1 VMPGEEVDVDVEM
14 TAPSSLGRY
23 LGYWRL
29 MGPRGRK
36 FGQRVWCHIQVVDPS
51 APEEAHVSGVE
62 IDKAAAEIAKK
73 KSALASA
80 EEDHVEAAEDDMD
93 AGAPIHNAPTM
104 ENASGKE
111 ASASL
116 ASASPDM
123 RNEEAGTVEAPKGT
137 EAMEILPVVDSEGV
151 VTDAMSDVSDSVL
164 VTEGMAME
172 DLNAEPQ
179 FASQPVSAA
188 NSVKS
193 MPSSV
198 GSVVSTASS
207 APAAMNYKNASA
219 ADPSSVVASDP
230 SSPEAIKLALT
241 EMGFEDATMIET
253 AIHKNGPD
261 LEACARD
268 LAAATEWDNLLEDL
282 AEMGFANRELNK
294 SLMLQHNGNLKR
306 TVKAL
311 VEDA

>member
-1 VMPGEEVDVDVEM
+1 
-14 TAPSSLGRY
+14 
-23 LGYWRL
+23 
-29 MGPRGRK
+29 
-36 FGQRVWCHIQVVDPS
+36 
-51 APEEAHVSGVE
+51 
-62 IDKAAAEIAKK
+62 
-73 KSALASA
+73 
-80 EEDHVEAAEDDMD
+80 
-93 AGAPIHNAPTM
+93 
-104 ENASGKE
+104 
-111 ASASL
+111 
-116 ASASPDM
+116 
-123 RNEEAGTVEAPKGT
+123 
-137 EAMEILPVVDSEGV
+137 
-151 VTDAMSDVSDSVL
+151 
-164 VTEGMAME
+164 
-172 DLNAEPQ
+172 
-179 FASQPVSAA
+179 
-188 NSVKS
+188 
-193 MPSSV
+193 V